1 MIWLVRLIILGML
14 KIRPLSG
21 YEIQQVLQ
29 MSQTEIWAGVLP
41 GSIYHALK
49 KMDKEGLIEVDTVE
63 QTGHRIKAIY
73 KITEKGQLE
82 FTELLKSSLLGKS
95 VGLPST
101 LYAAISFL
109 HELPTKD
116 SIQALAEQKVL
127 LEKEVEQ
134 LKIGLAT
141 KEQHVTI
148 NEIAK
153 LQFENMFAH
162 YQLQIDFIE
171 KLIVQLD
178 KMGDHPSDSLSE
190 GFQKYFE

>member
-1 MIWLVRLIILGML
+1 MVRLMILGML
-14 KIRPLSG
+14 KIRSLSG

-73 KITEKGQLE
+73 KITEKGQSE
-82 FTELLKSSLLGKS
+82 FTELLKSSLVEKS

-116 SIQALAEQKVL
+116 SIQALAKQKIL

-178 KMGDHPSDSLSE
+178 NMGDQPSDSLSE